1 MSEESPAIVGSALG
15 DRLAV
20 LGRRAF
26 SFLLDWMTWGYV
38 AYGVMYLLNHYWYT
52 VYVDWWGTLTLPA
65 WGWPAVIL
73 ATLELAVVCRSLGW
87 SLGQRAIGA
96 AFVDR
101 AGGRIP
107 VGRRLARILLWHISV
122 PLFAVG
128 FWRGGDPWHDRVAGV
143 VLRPLSSDPER
154 PRRRALAT
162 QWGIMAL
169 FLGGLTLWVGWLI
182 VGINVQVLVRR
193 APQAGRIWRD
203 MLRLDFRYFTA
214 PDPVFELRALRYS
227 ILDLTVVTVF
237 MALVA
242 TVLGAAVAFPLSF
255 LGARNVM
262 GFSPA
267 GWTTYGVIR
276 GFFNIFR
283 SIETIIWASI
293 FAIWVGYGTV
303 LAGILA
309 LTVHT
314 VAALG
319 KLYSEQVEGVSPGPL
334 EAVWAAGGS
343 RVQVVRHAV
352 IPQVMP
358 SFWAFTLYRW
368 DINVRMSTV
377 IALVGGGGIG
387 DMLFYYKNQGDWPKV
402 GAVVMVIVAVVWAM
416 DYISGRLRER
426 IA

>member
-1 MSEESPAIVGSALG
+1 MSPTPGGAGAPR
-15 DRLAV
+15 DRLKV
-20 LGRRAF
+20 LSRRAF
-26 SFLLDWMTWGYV
+26 SFLLDWMAWGYV
-38 AYGVMYLLNHYWYT
+38 AYCVMYLLNYYWYT
-52 VYVDWWGTLTLPA
+52 VHVDWWGTLTLPS
-65 WGWPAVIL
+65 WGWPVVIL
-73 ATLELAVVCRSLGW
+73 ATLELAVWCRSLGR
-87 SLGQRAIGA
+87 SLGQRAIGVA
-96 AFVDR
+96 LRPV
-101 AGGRIP
+101 AGERIS
-107 VGRRLARILLWHISV
+107 VGRRVLRGFLWHLSV
-122 PLFAVG
+122 PLAPV
-128 FWRGGDPWHDRVAGV
+128 WIARGEEPLHDRLTQVG
-143 VLRPLSSDPER
+143 LRTETPDPER
-154 PRRRALAT
+154 PGRRAILT
-162 QWGIMAL
+162 QWGFVSL
-169 FLGGLTLWVGWLI
+169 FLGALTMCVGWLI
-182 VGINVQVLVRR
+182 IGINLQVLIRR
-193 APQAGRIWRD
+193 APQAGRIWGE
-203 MLRLDFRYFTA
+203 MLRPDFRYFTA
-214 PDPVFELRALRYS
+214 PDPVFHLRALSYS

-242 TVLGAAVAFPLSF
+242 TVLGGVMAFPLSF

-267 GWTTYGVIR
+267 GWATYGVIR
-276 GFFNIFR
+276 GFFNVFR

-309 LTVHT
+309 LTIHT
-314 VAALG
+314 IAALG

-343 RVQVVRHAV
+343 RIQVVRHAV
-352 IPQVMP
+352 IPQVLP

-368 DINVRMSTV
+368 DINVRMATV

-387 DMLFYYKNQGDWPKV
+387 DMLFYYKNQGDWSKV

>member
-1 MSEESPAIVGSALG
+1 MGAPRGRAVPPA
-15 DRLAV
+15 
-20 LGRRAF
+20 RRGL
-26 SFLLDWMTWGYV
+26 SFLLDWAVWGYV
-38 AYGVMYLLNHYWYT
+38 AYCVMYLLNYYWYT
-52 VYVDWWGTLTLPA
+52 VHVDWWGTLTLPP
-65 WGWPAVIL
+65 WGWPVVIV
-73 ATLELAVVCRSLGW
+73 ATLELAVWTRSLGR
-87 SLGQRAIGA
+87 SVGQRAIGVA
-96 AFVDR
+96 LVRPD
-101 AGGRIP
+101 GGRI
-107 VGRRLARILLWHISV
+107 GLGARVARAALWHLSV
-122 PLFAVG
+122 LASPVWLLRGEAPL
-128 FWRGGDPWHDRVAGV
+128 HDRLGLAPQPT
-143 VLRPLSSDPER
+143 LPDPER
-154 PRRRALAT
+154 PGRRALLT
-162 QWGIMAL
+162 QWGVVSLI
-169 FLGGLTLWVGWLI
+169 LGLLTLWVGWLI

-193 APQAGRIWRD
+193 ASQAGRIWRD
-203 MLRLDFRYFTA
+203 MLRPDFRYFTA

-262 GFSPA
+262 GFSPV
-267 GWTTYGVIR
+267 GWATYGVVR

-352 IPQVMP
+352 IPQVLP

>member
-1 MSEESPAIVGSALG
+1 MSGESAAVVGSSSG

-20 LGRRAF
+20 LARRAL
-26 SFLLDWMTWGYV
+26 SFFLDWMVWGYV
-38 AYGVMYLLNHYWYT
+38 AYCVMYLLNHYWYT
-52 VYVDWWGTLTLPA
+52 VHVDWWGTLTLPS
-65 WGWPAVIL
+65 WGWPLVVL
-73 ATLELAVVCRSLGW
+73 ATLELAVWCRSLGR
-87 SLGQRAIGA
+87 SLGQRAIGV
-96 AFVDR
+96 AFQDA
-101 AGGRIP
+101 AGGRIT
-107 VGRRLARILLWHISV
+107 VGRRLGRILLWHISV

-128 FWRGGDPWHDRVAGV
+128 FWRGRDPWHDRVVGV
-143 VLRPLSSDPER
+143 SLRPISPDPER
-154 PRRRALAT
+154 PGRRALAT
-162 QWGIMAL
+162 QWGVVAL
-169 FLGGLTLWVGWLI
+169 FLGALTLWVGWLI
-182 VGINVQVLVRR
+182 IGINFQVLARR
-193 APQAGRIWRD
+193 AAQTGRIWGE
-203 MLRLDFRYFTA
+203 MLRPDFRYFTA
-214 PDPVFELRALRYS
+214 PDPVFSLRALSYS
-227 ILDLTVVTVF
+227 ILDLAVVTVF
-237 MALVA
+237 MALMA
-242 TVLGAAVAFPLSF
+242 TILGAVIAFPLSF

-267 GWTTYGVIR
+267 GWAAYGIVR
-276 GFFNIFR
+276 GFFNVFR
-283 SIETIIWASI
+283 SIETIIWGSI
-293 FAIWVGYGTV
+293 FAVWVGYGTT

-314 VAALG
+314 IAALG

-352 IPQVMP
+352 IPQVLP

-402 GAVVMVIVAVVWAM
+402 GAVVIVIVAIVWAM

>member
-1 MSEESPAIVGSALG
+1 MTAPQASASRLG
-15 DRLAV
+15 DRLTG
-20 LGRRAF
+20 LSRRAG

-38 AYGVMYLLNHYWYT
+38 AYCVMYLLNHYWYT

-65 WGWPAVIL
+65 WGWPVVVL
-73 ATLELAVVCRSLGW
+73 ATLEMAVWSRSLGR
-87 SLGQRAIGA
+87 SLGQRAVGMA
-96 AFVDR
+96 LQPA
-101 AGGRIP
+101 AGGRLGL
-107 VGRRLARILLWHISV
+107 GRRVLRGLLWHV
-122 PLFAVG
+122 TLPLAPVWMAQG
-128 FWRGGDPWHDRVAGV
+128 REPYHDRLTGAALRAV
-143 VLRPLSSDPER
+143 VPDPER
-154 PRRRALAT
+154 PARRALLT
-162 QWGIMAL
+162 QWGIVAL
-169 FLGGLTLWVGWLI
+169 LLGLLTLWVGWLI
-182 VGINVQVLVRR
+182 VGINLQVLVRR
-193 APQAGRIWRD
+193 APQAGRIWKD
-203 MLRLDFRYFTA
+203 MLRPDFRYFTA

-255 LGARNVM
+255 FGARNVM
-262 GFSPA
+262 GFSPV
-267 GWTTYGVIR
+267 GWATYAIVR
-276 GFFNIFR
+276 GFFNVFR
-283 SIETIIWASI
+283 SIETVIWASI

-343 RVQVVRHAV
+343 RTQVVRHAV
-352 IPQVMP
+352 IPQVLP

-402 GAVVMVIVAVVWAM
+402 GAVVLVIVAVVWAM

-426 IA
+426 IT